1 MATDLQKE
9 LLASLIS
16 EIKEYQGQDPL
27 LPWLQGIRKM
37 KESLPSLVL
46 QEKLPRFLQKCVETF
61 ETDRRYRNDSR
72 FLRIWIQLM
81 DYVDDAK
88 VVLRRMEKNQIGIKR
103 ASFYSAYALYYEK
116 RKNFD
121 EAEKMYH
128 LGVQNLAE
136 PVGELQKSYE
146 QFIQRLEL
154 YRKRKAKG
162 AMTIRERPTT
172 GKLRHVRKDV
182 GNEGSKEL
190 VHKDSTNLP
199 LNERNINGDLKGGL
213 RMNSTEGCLK
223 NISSCEGSTKSH
235 KDVDMHLRK
244 QASIRN
250 DDTVV
255 VKFVGSAIVGK
266 SEAEDACHHGLVDP
280 TVNMKEAMN
289 AISSMFR
296 EPLEAEPKIKRRSHQ
311 SKPKV
316 DQQTNAFEVF
326 IDESLDEEENLLD
339 CRPKGSNQKCRQTI
353 CSNTSKKQIK
363 TELQKPF
370 VGEFKI
376 LADDEEES
384 EDGGNV
390 GIEKHMKSACSANSH
405 VGSKQITQK
414 SIISDN
420 LTNLEDVGM
429 REDTII
435 QRFVGSTIVGESKVE
450 NACHHGLVDPTINLK
465 EAINDINSMFGQP
478 LNIMKTNKPKKHQK
492 IFNQEPVPQGFCILG
507 DDEMEG
513 PTAQASS
520 RFEHGKL
527 LEQKPNSEAF
537 HILADDDGID
547 QGTKARASSKTL
559 RKFSESDLFEPTVF
573 TREALADIN
582 EMFGKP
588 LDF

>member
-72 FLRIWIQLM
+72 YLRIWIQLM

-116 RKNFD
+116 RKKFD
-121 EAEKMYH
+121 DAEKMYH

-162 AMTIRERPTT
+162 VMTNRERPTS
-172 GKLRHVRKDV
+172 GKLRHVRK

-190 VHKDSTNLP
+190 FYKDITNLP
-199 LNERNINGDLKGGL
+199 LTERNINGDLKGGL

-223 NISSCEGSTKSH
+223 NISGFEGSTKSH
-235 KDVDMHLRK
+235 KDADMNLTK

-255 VKFVGSAIVGK
+255 VTFVGSAIVGK

-311 SKPKV
+311 SKHKV

-326 IDESLDEEENLLD
+326 IDESLDEGENLLD
-339 CRPKGSNQKCRQTI
+339 CRPKGSIQKCRQTI
-353 CSNTSKKQIK
+353 CSNTSEKQIK

-370 VGEFKI
+370 VGEFNI

-390 GIEKHMKSACSANSH
+390 EIEKHMKSACSAKSH
-405 VGSKQITQK
+405 VGSKQIAQK
-414 SIISDN
+414 SIISGN
-420 LTNLEDVGM
+420 FTNLVDVGM
-429 REDTII
+429 KEDTII

-478 LNIMKTNKPKKHQK
+478 LNIMKTNKPKKLKK
-492 IFNQEPVPQGFCILG
+492 ILNQEPVLQGFSIFA

-513 PTAQASS
+513 QTAQASS
-520 RFEHGKL
+520 RFEHSKL
-527 LEQKPNSEAF
+527 LEQKPKSESF
-537 HILADDDGID
+537 HIFADDDGID
-547 QGTKARASSKTL
+547 QGTKARASSKAL